1 MKLGAHIIATMAVAI
16 FLVPTLFADD
26 MAKPADI
33 SRKDESVNSS
43 VDPGGSAKSQP
54 AEKTLLPMRAMSS
67 PQVPA
72 GRAMGGRSA
81 RQRGGSTQSNST
93 PKVELLMGYS
103 YWRAMPQSIRNRME
117 SMPGGSTSMAINF
130 NSHVGLAF
138 DFAGFRVDS
147 LKFNNGG
154 PAFSPSRVVDA
165 NGNAFTAMFG
175 PRISFRNHDRL
186 TPFL

>member
-1 MKLGAHIIATMAVAI
+1 MPDGRSYGRFVPVGTIQEATMKLGAHIIATMAVAI

-43 VDPGGSAKSQP
+43 VDPGSSAKSQP
-54 AEKTLLPMRAMSS
+54 AEKTLLSMRAMSS

-93 PKVELLMGYS
+93 PKVELFMGYS
-103 YWRAMPQSIRNRME
+103 YWRAMPQSIRNRH
-117 SMPGGSTSMAINF
+117 GVHAWRQHLHG
-130 NSHVGLAF
+130 
-138 DFAGFRVDS
+138 D
-147 LKFNNGG
+147 KF
-154 PAFSPSRVVDA
+154 
-165 NGNAFTAMFG
+165 
-175 PRISFRNHDRL
+175 
-186 TPFL
+186 